1 MSKISTE
8 MPRPAVPA
16 PLDPPPGSG
25 VTATPAGLQEQA
37 RELLVWYHQALGRVQ
52 ALASALLDVTQ
63 ADAPPMAAKEARDY
77 RHAAG
82 EALEAVQRGE
92 LLVKD
97 LWTTFGVERRVA
109 PPSAPLPRGVK
120 QERRRRPTKGTAA

>member
-8 MPRPAVPA
+8 MPRPAAPA
-16 PLDPPPGSG
+16 PLDPLPGSG
-25 VTATPAGLQEQA
+25 AATLQEQA

-63 ADAPPMAAKEARDY
+63 ADTPPMTAKEARDY

-82 EALEAVQRGE
+82 EALEAVQRGD
-92 LLVKD
+92 LLVRD
-97 LWTTFGVERRVA
+97 LWTAFGVERRVA
-109 PPSAPLPRGVK
+109 PPNAPLPRGIK
-120 QERRRRPTKGTAA
+120 QERRRRPTKGTTA